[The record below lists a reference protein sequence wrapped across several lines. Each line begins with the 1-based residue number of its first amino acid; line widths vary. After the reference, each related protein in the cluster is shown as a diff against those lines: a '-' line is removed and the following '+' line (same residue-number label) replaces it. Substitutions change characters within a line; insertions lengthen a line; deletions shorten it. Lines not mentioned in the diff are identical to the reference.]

1 MALSLVGAEAL
12 DSLKALRSGNPEAEE
27 GDIVATSPSP
37 SQTPQ
42 AGRLPG
48 PPQLPSPAPSWEEGA
63 AHARGPCKGG
73 KEAGQVLQ
81 STAPEPVRAEPL
93 TTGLGTEAPAAVFR
107 NCLEEESRERGGQAA
122 AGCRLLREPQA
133 GRMAGLGTR
142 NLIRAALVI
151 LLLPGSLE
159 ECGRI
164 KVSAPIVR
172 LGDPITAS
180 CIINQNCS
188 HLGPEA
194 QILWKLGAELQPGGR
209 QQRLA
214 DGTQESTITL
224 PHLNHSQALLSCC
237 LRWGNSLQILD
248 QAELQAGYPPAT
260 PHNLSCAMNLTTSS
274 LICQWE
280 PGPDTH
286 LPTNF
291 TLKSFKSR
299 RGCQTQEDPITNC
312 VPESGQSRC
321 SIPRKHLQLY
331 QNMSI
336 WVQVENALGTS
347 VSPQLCL
354 VPMDVVK
361 LEPPTLWALDPKT
374 EVVPLQP
381 GCLRL
386 RWEPWKPGLY
396 IEQKCELRHQ
406 PQLGETSWALVGPL
420 PSRTLQHELCGLLP
434 STAYALQ
441 MRCTRWPL
449 PGLWSNWSP
458 SLELTTAQRAPI
470 VRLDTWWRQRQLDP
484 RTVDV
489 QLFWK
494 PTPLEEDSGQIQGYL
509 VSWRPSGQAEAVPP
523 LCNTTELNCTFHLPS
538 EAREVVLKAY
548 NTAGTS
554 RPTPVVFL
562 ESRGPP
568 LGRLHTMARDPH
580 SLWVGWEPPNP
591 QPRGYVIEWGLG
603 PPSPSGSHQTWRM
616 EHNGSIA
623 GTLLQENIRP
633 FQLYA
638 ITVTPLYQDTKGP
651 SQLIYAYSQ
660 ETAPS
665 RAPELHL
672 KHIGKTW
679 AKLEWVPEAPELGKS
694 PLTHYTIFWTNA
706 QDQSFSTVLNA
717 SSHDFVL
724 HGLEPASLYHVHL
737 MAASRAG
744 ATNSTSLTLMTLALE
759 ESELH
764 TLLGLFGLLLLFIC
778 LCGAVRLCCRP
789 SRKNALWPSVPDPA
803 HSSLGSWVPTIM
815 AEETFQLP
823 SLCDASMPPITK
835 ITVLEEEEKKPGPWE
850 SSDSSGTCGLPTLVQ
865 AYVLQGDPRAASTP
879 PEPQSG
885 TSNQVLYGQV
895 LGSPTSPGPGHY
907 LRCDSTQPLLGGLT
921 PSPKCYE
928 NLWFQTSPLGTSEP
942 LVPNQED
949 DCVFGPLLDFP
960 LLQGLRINGVEGLGG
975 F

>member
-1 MALSLVGAEAL
+1 MYGLAVTWYPDTVIYMDRPGVWGRPLEAGTALGIWAVLSHISVREE
-12 DSLKALRSGNPEAEE
+12 KKRERSM
-27 GDIVATSPSP
+27 
-37 SQTPQ
+37 
-42 AGRLPG
+42 
-48 PPQLPSPAPSWEEGA
+48 LPSE
-63 AHARGPCKGG
+63 HRGS
-73 KEAGQVLQ
+73 AG
-81 STAPEPVRAEPL
+81 TPR
-93 TTGLGTEAPAAVFR
+93 TG
-107 NCLEEESRERGGQAA
+107 
-122 AGCRLLREPQA
+122 EPQA
-133 GRMAGLGTR
+133 GTMAGLGTR

-180 CIINQNCS
+180 CIINQSCS

-312 VPESGQSRC
+312 VPENGQSRC

-470 VRLDTWWRQRQLDP
+470 VRMDTWWRQRQLDP

-789 SRKNALWPSVPDPA
+789 RLHLPPSPA
-803 HSSLGSWVPTIM
+803 GRMPSGQVSQTQPT
-815 AEETFQLP
+815 AAWAPGCLP
-823 SLCDASMPPITK
+823 SWRRRPSSCPAFVMPACHPSPRSQCWRRKRRSQGPGSPVTAQGPVASPPWSRPTCSRGTQKPLPPRPSPSLAPVTK
-835 ITVLEEEEKKPGPWE
+835 
-850 SSDSSGTCGLPTLVQ
+850 SSTGRCWAAPQARGQGTTS
-865 AYVLQGDPRAASTP
+865 AATP
-879 PEPQSG
+879 PSPSWGASPPAPSAMRTSG
-885 TSNQVLYGQV
+885 SR
-895 LGSPTSPGPGHY
+895 PAP
-907 LRCDSTQPLLGGLT
+907 
-921 PSPKCYE
+921 
-928 NLWFQTSPLGTSEP
+928 
-942 LVPNQED
+942 
-949 DCVFGPLLDFP
+949 
-960 LLQGLRINGVEGLGG
+960 
-975 F
+975 